1 MNQALRQCVRGGLLA
16 LLWLLALPASAS
28 VSVTDFTGHSVRLE
42 QPARRIVALAP
53 SLVENLYAAGAGD
66 AIVGTVQFSDYPPAA
81 QQIPRIGGY
90 NSMSL
95 EAIVALQPD
104 LVVAW
109 GSGGTQ
115 DLVKRLRS
123 LDIPV
128 YVNVPRHMADI
139 GRVIRDFGQ
148 LTGHSD
154 TADAAAARFNARIAA
169 LRQRYAQRTPVRLFY
184 AASNQPLQTL
194 SNKGLIGD
202 VFKLCGGRNIFADAP
217 SLAPRVS
224 IESVLSRKP
233 QAIVAGDAHGDAWK
247 TFWQQWPALIAVQR
261 QQLLSI
267 PADLISRPS
276 ARIAEGAADLCR
288 KLDNARRA
296 AAAGQ

>member
-1 MNQALRQCVRGGLLA
+1 MNPVRRQLARAGLLA
-16 LLWLLALPASAS
+16 LLGLLAAPASAS
-28 VSVTDFTGHSVRLE
+28 VSVSDFTGHSVRLE

-95 EAIVALQPD
+95 EAIVALHPD

-128 YVNVPRHMADI
+128 YINVPRHLADI

-202 VFKLCGGRNIFADAP
+202 VFKLCGGHNIFADAP

-224 IESVLSRKP
+224 IESVLARKP
-233 QAIVAGDAHGDAWK
+233 QAIVAGDSYGDAWK
-247 TFWQQWPALIAVQR
+247 TFWQQWPSLNAVK
-261 QQLLSI
+261 QQHLLSI
-267 PADLISRPS
+267 PADLISRPTV
-276 ARIAEGAADLCR
+276 RIAQGAENLCR
-288 KLDNARRA
+288 QLDGVRRA
-296 AAAGQ
+296 STVR

>member
-1 MNQALRQCVRGGLLA
+1 MIPAVRQLAVAGLIALGL
-16 LLWLLALPASAS
+16 LLALPATAA
-28 VSVTDFTGHSVRLE
+28 VSVTDFTGHTVRLDH
-42 QPARRIVALAP
+42 PAQRIVALAP
-53 SLVENLYAAGAGD
+53 SLVENLYSADAGD

-95 EAIVALQPD
+95 EAIVALHPD

-109 GSGGTQ
+109 GSGGTH

-128 YVNVPRHMADI
+128 YIDVPRHLADI
-139 GRVIRDFGQ
+139 GRVIQDFGE
-148 LTGHSD
+148 LTGHAD
-154 TADAAAARFNARIAA
+154 EADAAAARFGDRIGA
-169 LRQRYAQRTPVRLFY
+169 LRDRYADRAPVRLFY

-202 VFKLCGGRNIFADAP
+202 VFTLCGGHNVFANTP
-217 SLAPRVS
+217 SLAPKVS
-224 IESVLSRKP
+224 IESVLARKP

-247 TFWQQWPALIAVQR
+247 AFWQQWPSLSAVKR
-261 QQLLSI
+261 DHLLSI
-267 PADLISRPS
+267 PADLISRS
-276 ARIAEGAADLCR
+276 SVRIAQGAADLCR
-288 KLDNARRA
+288 QLDGARRA
-296 AAAGQ
+296 Q